1 MRADSVPHDLL
12 REVAGPAL
20 DSWTVVSGPHLA
32 LLASADVLLVAS
44 GTATLEGVL
53 AAVPMVVVY
62 RVNPITYAV
71 GRLLVKVPHVAMAN
85 IVSDDGSGA
94 RAVPELIQ
102 GEATPERVAA
112 EAAAFLDDPAR
123 AAEARRRLARGRE
136 RLGLPGAADRAAS
149 ALLHVLGTRRAG
161 RSAAVKDLRRL
172 VVLFRPHRRGAM
184 VAAAAMLG
192 VAFFTGVVA
201 YLIGPLFDDVL
212 TPEARLAVQSET
224 KGMPGVGSL
233 VGEKA
238 APKRTAIA
246 GALDRGLAAAESALG
261 VTPRSRTLILPV
273 LLFAA
278 FFLKNLCAFAA
289 EYRFNAV
296 GLAFVRDLR
305 RTLYEKVLGESGS
318 FFAKNTS
325 GDLISRLTG
334 DVDRIQNLF
343 GTDLADLIQS
353 LATLAVLAVV
363 VVSLSPQLTGVA
375 LLIAPAIVLPV
386 VFIARRLRSLSKA
399 SRERM
404 GDLTSVLSETL
415 RGVRVVQAYG
425 AERLGERALLGRER
439 ADVPPLP
446 EGGAGDGA
454 VVAPRRDGLDP
465 RVPPPPRI
473 RRPPDRLRPD
483 DPRDLHLVRRRH
495 DDDVSAV
502 QAGDPDEPRA
512 AVRARLGAPAFR
524 GPRRAG
530 RRSRR
535 RGRIAP
541 SPFHP
546 RDPFPRCFLRL
557 SGAGPG
563 PPRHRPRRA
572 TGVGHGSRRSLRRRE
587 DDARQSP
594 STLHGRDGRR
604 RHRGRDATSVGRR
617 WPPCAEQIGLVTQ
630 DVILF
635 DDTVRRN
642 VAYGR
647 TDVPEERV
655 VAALEAA
662 SALGFVEA
670 LPQGL
675 DTRVGE
681 SGARLSGGQRQRLAI
696 ARALLK
702 DPPILILDEATSS
715 LDTESE
721 RAVQEALERLMAG
734 RTVLVIAHRL
744 STVRRADQILVLSEG
759 RITERGRHADLLAA
773 GGLYRRLHDLQAFE
787 PEASEEVSAR

>member
-1 MRADSVPHDLL
+1 M
-12 REVAGPAL
+12 
-20 DSWTVVSGPHLA
+20 
-32 LLASADVLLVAS
+32 
-44 GTATLEGVL
+44 
-53 AAVPMVVVY
+53 
-62 RVNPITYAV
+62 
-71 GRLLVKVPHVAMAN
+71 
-85 IVSDDGSGA
+85 
-94 RAVPELIQ
+94 
-102 GEATPERVAA
+102 
-112 EAAAFLDDPAR
+112 
-123 AAEARRRLARGRE
+123 
-136 RLGLPGAADRAAS
+136 
-149 ALLHVLGTRRAG
+149 
-161 RSAAVKDLRRL
+161 KDLRRL

-278 FFLKNLCAFAA
+278 FFLKNLCSFAA

-318 FFAKNTS
+318 FFAKNNS

-353 LATLAVLAVV
+353 LATLVVLAVV

-425 AERLGERALLGRER
+425 AERWESERFSDVNERTFRLSRKGARVMALSSPLVETASILAFLLLLGYAALRIGSGRMTLGTFISFGVGMTMMYQPFKR
-439 ADVPPLP
+439 ATRTNLALQYALASARRLFEVLDAPVDVHDEEGASPLP
-446 EGGAGDGA
+446 PFTREIRFHGVSFAYPEHAPVLHDIDLA
-454 VVAPRRDGLDP
+454 VPRGS
-465 RVPPPPRI
+465 VTA
-473 RRPPDRLRPD
+473 
-483 DPRDLHLVRRRH
+483 LV
-495 DDDVSAV
+495 
-502 QAGDPDEPRA
+502 
-512 AVRARLGAPAFR
+512 
-524 GPRRAG
+524 GP
-530 RRSRR
+530 
-535 RGRIAP
+535 
-541 SPFHP
+541 
-546 RDPFPRCFLRL
+546 
-557 SGAGPG
+557 SGAGKTTLVNLL
-563 PPRHRPRRA
+563 PRFMDVTGGAVTVDGTDVRRVTLA
-572 TGVGHGSRRSLRRRE
+572 SLRGE
-587 DDARQSP
+587 
-594 STLHGRDGRR
+594 
-604 RHRGRDATSVGRR
+604 
-617 WPPCAEQIGLVTQ
+617 IGLVTQ

-681 SGARLSGGQRQRLAI
+681 SGSRLSGGQRQRLAI

-721 RAVQEALERLMAG
+721 RAVQEALERLMTG

-787 PEASEEVSAR
+787 PEASEEVSTK